1 MLGDPEL
8 RSLKKGDIIQIQ
20 RRGFFIVDQAYA
32 PPSPNICKPTPIKLL
47 AIPDGTPD
55 SYGAP
60 GKKSTPAA
68 PAKKG
73 MYDFNIFCHFLYLL
87 HQFWGFLSQNWNI
100 EQLRFHSGSKYSFF
114 QKKS

>member
-68 PAKKG
+68 PTKKG
-73 MYDFNIFCHFLYLL
+73 MISAVFVIF
-87 HQFWGFLSQNWNI
+87 
-100 EQLRFHSGSKYSFF
+100 KT
-114 QKKS
+114 